1 MRSGFPLPAGLCLLA
16 AACVVDAAAE
26 SGTTAFTKIANDGS
40 VLAGDTPLGAAAG
53 EWACTRDEHTG
64 LWWEVKTADGGVRD
78 RRWTY
83 TPYDG
88 NPETNGGWAGYRDAT
103 SGRCLRSAMEGGSC
117 NTEAYVAAVN
127 DSGLCG
133 QRDWRLPTMSEL
145 TIVAAETSRAAPADT
160 PRLLPNTADGWYWT
174 GVTRVGVTA
183 FSRVVLLPSRGRPD
197 FYDGS
202 YMVLVVRDASGR
214 NSTDARK

>member
-1 MRSGFPLPAGLCLLA
+1 MPAGLCLLA
-16 AACVVDAAAE
+16 ATCVVDVAGAE

-40 VLAGDTPLGAAAG
+40 AVADGTPFGAAPG
-53 EWACTRDEHTG
+53 EWACTRDERTG
-64 LWWEVKTADGGVRD
+64 LDWEVKTADGGLRD

-83 TPYDG
+83 TPYDS

-103 SGRCLRSAMEGGSC
+103 SGRCRRSAMEGGSC

-127 DSGLCG
+127 ASGLCG
-133 QRDWRLPTMSEL
+133 FSDWRLPTVREL
-145 TIVAAETSRAAPADT
+145 TNVAAETAREAPAAT

-174 GVTRVGVTA
+174 GVARVGVTA

-202 YMVLVVRDASGR
+202 YMVLVVRDASGV
-214 NSTDARK
+214 NNADLGK